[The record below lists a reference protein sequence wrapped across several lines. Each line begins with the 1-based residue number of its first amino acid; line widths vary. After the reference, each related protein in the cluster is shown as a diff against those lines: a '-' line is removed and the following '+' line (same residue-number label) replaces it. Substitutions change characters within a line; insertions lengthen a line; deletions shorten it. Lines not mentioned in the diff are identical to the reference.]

1 MSEDQEK
8 KQPLPTRTPPVTT
21 PAPPRPSPLQTA
33 VQPTPK
39 PTQPVKPAEPAKGP
53 LLSRRAFVL
62 GALGASALLTV
73 GAFSPSGGI
82 LGPLIPPQESP
93 IVVANWNDLNNAYN
107 AVANTPAL
115 YSPTTYSQFFYW
127 PYTASQNTY
136 YKNVIIR
143 LPDAAGTN
151 SLYPG
156 DPILSK
162 VVAYNT
168 TCVHL
173 QCLVNPGYS
182 SNQFR
187 LLCPCH
193 GSQYELATGVPKA
206 GPAYD
211 LGLNPLPIIQ
221 LKADPI
227 SGKITAV
234 GLIGTVGLGRIQ

>member
-8 KQPLPTRTPPVTT
+8 KQPPTTTTT
-21 PAPPRPSPLQTA
+21 PATTPPPRPSPPQTA
-33 VQPTPK
+33 AQPAPK
-39 PTQPVKPAEPAKGP
+39 PTQPVKAVEPVKGP

-62 GALGASALLTV
+62 GVLGASALLTV

-82 LGPLIPPQESP
+82 LGPLVPPQEAP
-93 IVVANWNDLNNAYN
+93 IVVANFDDLDSAYT

-115 YSPTTYSQFFYW
+115 YSPVTYSQFFYW
-127 PYTASQNTY
+127 PYTSSQNTY
-136 YKNVIIR
+136 YKNVIVR
-143 LPDAAGTN
+143 LPDVAGTN

-193 GSQYELATGVPKA
+193 GSQYELATGIPKA

-227 SGKITAV
+227 SKKITAV
-234 GLIGTVGLGRIQ
+234 GLIGTVGLGRT

>member
-8 KQPLPTRTPPVTT
+8 KQPPPTTTLPT
-21 PAPPRPSPLQTA
+21 ASPRPLGPQPTA
-33 VQPTPK
+33 QATPK
-39 PTQPVKPAEPAKGP
+39 PGRPVKPAEPIKGP
-53 LLSRRAFVL
+53 LLSRRAFVF
-62 GALGASALLTV
+62 GALGASTLLAI
-73 GAFSPSGGI
+73 GAFSQSGGI
-82 LGPLIPPQESP
+82 LGPLIPPQEAP
-93 IVVANWNDLNNAYN
+93 IVVANFDDLDRAYI

-115 YSPTTYSQFFYW
+115 YSPVTYSQFFYW
-127 PYTASQNTY
+127 PYTSSQNTY
-136 YKNVIIR
+136 YKNVIVR

-151 SLYPG
+151 PLYPG

-193 GSQYELATGVPKA
+193 GSQYELLTGVPKA

-227 SGKITAV
+227 SKKITAV
-234 GLIGTVGLGRIQ
+234 GLVGTVGLGRT